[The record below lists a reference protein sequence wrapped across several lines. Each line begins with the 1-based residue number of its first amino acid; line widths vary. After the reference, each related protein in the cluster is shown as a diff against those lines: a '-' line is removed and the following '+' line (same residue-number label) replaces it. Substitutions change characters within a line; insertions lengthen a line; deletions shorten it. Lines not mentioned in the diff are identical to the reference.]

1 MDSHGSLTLTPPFSL
16 LVVPQPLERT
26 MKTPNRMFQ
35 DKHHNHGNGK
45 RERYW
50 LNIEK
55 GVPFVL
61 TTLLI
66 ASIFSLFFLYAP
78 PNPLTLV
85 PNQGH
90 DDITEEDHSQ
100 MQEQQQQHAMISKL
114 PPSKPHKGMF
124 QNDQNSTFIYIIYIY
139 ICLFDFSVLNLT
151 QFVYFFFIR
160 GGNM

>member
-1 MDSHGSLTLTPPFSL
+1 
-16 LVVPQPLERT
+16 

-124 QNDQNSTFIYIIYIY
+124 QNDQNSTFIYM
-139 ICLFDFSVLNLT
+139 LV
-151 QFVYFFFIR
+151 
-160 GGNM
+160 